1 MVESMDQ
8 PQWEGAVNARV
19 VLGSIY
25 RMGRREWL
33 TGAGWQQA
41 HADGV
46 RTVIDLRNPD
56 EVRRRPTDPQVDEAA
71 TAGIT
76 IVNAPTEEPGHPEFT
91 QLAVPYMNHPRMYP
105 RNVEFFPDRI
115 ADVFHQ
121 IAAARGKVVL
131 HCSAGRDRTGLIVS
145 MLLKLADRADLL
157 ESQYEASLRGINDW
171 HKVSPVKHPHESYIE
186 ERDLVGPLNERL
198 EALGQFVD
206 SLGVESFLLEHGLST
221 AELETIRE
229 KMASGPTG
237 GDTGPHPGMD
247 P

>member
-1 MVESMDQ
+1 MVESTDE
-8 PQWEGAVNARV
+8 PQWEGAVNARI
-19 VLGSIY
+19 VLGRIY

-33 TGAGWQQA
+33 TSAGWQQA

-76 IVNAPTEEPGHPEFT
+76 IVNAPTEEAGHPEFE

-105 RNVEFFPDRI
+105 SNIEFFPDRI
-115 ADVFHQ
+115 AEVFHR

-145 MLLKLADRADLL
+145 MLLKLADRQDLL

-186 ERDLVGPLNERL
+186 DRDLPGPLNERL
-198 EALGQFVD
+198 EALGRFVD
-206 SLGVESFLLEHGLST
+206 SLSVESFLLEHGLSP
-221 AELETIRE
+221 AELDAIRA
-229 KMASGPTG
+229 KMA
-237 GDTGPHPGMD
+237 
-247 P
+247 

>member
-56 EVRRRPTDPQVDEAA
+56 EVRRRPTDPRVDEAA
-71 TAGIT
+71 TAGII
-76 IVNAPTEEPGHPEFT
+76 IVNTPTENPGHPEFER
-91 QLAVPYMNHPRMYP
+91 LAVPYMNHPRMYP
-105 RNVEFFPDRI
+105 VNVEVFPDRI
-115 ADVFHQ
+115 AEVFRQ

-145 MLLKLADRADLL
+145 MLLKLVDRQDLL

-171 HKVSPVKHPHESYIE
+171 HRVSPVKHPHESYLE
-186 ERDLVGPLNERL
+186 EPDLIGPLNERL
-198 EALGQFVD
+198 EALGAFVD
-206 SLGVESFLLEHGLST
+206 SLGVESFLLEHGLSP
-221 AELETIRE
+221 AELQAIRK
-229 KMASGPTG
+229 KMA
-237 GDTGPHPGMD
+237 
-247 P
+247 